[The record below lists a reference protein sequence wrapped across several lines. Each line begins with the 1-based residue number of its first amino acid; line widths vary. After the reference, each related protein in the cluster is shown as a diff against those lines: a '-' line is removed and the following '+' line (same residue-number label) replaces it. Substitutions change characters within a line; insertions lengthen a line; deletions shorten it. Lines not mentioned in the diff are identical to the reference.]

1 MQELDSFKAQLK
13 TLWSPAVAVIASEEA
28 EKLCWES
35 NGLTITEL
43 LRPFGVLRKMNG
55 GMGGEI

>member
-13 TLWSPAVAVIASEEA
+13 TLWSPSVAVIASEEA
-28 EKLCWES
+28 EKLCWGS
-35 NGLTITEL
+35 NGLTVTEL
-43 LRPFGVLRKMNG
+43 LRPFGVLRKMNK